1 VRDAP
6 DGAAS
11 SGTDEDW
18 IMKGIVFTEFLELVG
33 RKYGPEVMDFIIES
47 SDLPSGGAY
56 TAVGTYD
63 HGEMIALVKTLSEAV
78 RVPVPELLRSYG
90 QHLFARFSV
99 RYPRFF
105 DGITS
110 CFEFLDRIEG
120 HIHVEVRKLHPDAEL
135 PSIDVNWRSE
145 DRIELFYSST
155 RPFAAFAEGLM
166 RGAIAHFGETI
177 AVREMDAAEDGTFIR
192 FELTRS

>member
-1 VRDAP
+1 M
-6 DGAAS
+6 
-11 SGTDEDW
+11 DEDW
-18 IMKGIVFTEFLELVG
+18 IMKGIVFTEFLEHVG
-33 RKYGPEVMDFIIES
+33 RKYGIEMMDFIIES
-47 SDLPSGGAY
+47 ADLPSRGAY

-63 HGEMIALVKTLSEAV
+63 HGELIALVRNLATAIG
-78 RVPVPELLRSYG
+78 VPMPELFRNYG

-110 CFEFLDRIEG
+110 SFEFLDRIEG
-120 HIHVEVRKLHPDAEL
+120 HIHVEVQKLHPDAEL
-135 PSIDVNWRSE
+135 PSIDVDWRTE
-145 DRIELFYSST
+145 DKIELFYSST

-166 RGAIAHFGETI
+166 RGAIAHFGERI
-177 AVREMDAAEDGTFIR
+177 AVRELDAAEDGTFIR

>member
-1 VRDAP
+1 
-6 DGAAS
+6 
-11 SGTDEDW
+11 
-18 IMKGIVFTEFLELVG
+18 MKGIVFTEFLELVG
-33 RKYGPEVMDFIIES
+33 RNYGVEMMDFIIEA

-56 TAVGTYD
+56 TAVGSYD
-63 HGEMIALVKTLSEAV
+63 HGEMITLVQNLSTAT
-78 RVPVPELLRSYG
+78 RVPVPELLRAYG

-120 HIHVEVRKLHPDAEL
+120 HIHVEVRKLYPDAEL
-135 PSIDVNWRSE
+135 PSIDIDWRTE

-166 RGAIAHFGETI
+166 RGAIAHFGEAI
-177 AVREMDAAEDGTFIR
+177 EVRQLDAAADGTFIR